1 MPHKTILYVEDDALL
16 RLTVSEL
23 LEEAGWRVEAC
34 ADGRAALARIESGEH
49 FDLLLLDNGLPG
61 VGGLELARRARLL
74 AHRRATPVVIYSASE
89 CGREARAVGASA
101 FLRKPQD
108 IGRLAEVVASLMGG
122 R

>member
-1 MPHKTILYVEDDALL
+1 MPHRIILYAEDDALL
-16 RLTVSEL
+16 RLTVAEM
-23 LEEAGWRVEAC
+23 LEEEGWRVESC

-61 VGGLELARRARLL
+61 VAGLELARRARLL
-74 AHRRATPVVIYSASE
+74 AHRRETPIVIYSASE
-89 CGREARAVGASA
+89 CAAEARAAGAVA

-108 IGRLAEVVASLMGG
+108 IGRLVEVVAPFVGG